1 MAVLCQRLDKSNM
14 CELMNSSSCRYIA
27 NHVVNPDTPTLLD
40 CLWNAGLSRH
50 SSSFPKE
57 VSALC
62 FFYHTQRIL
71 FFMKNVSVG
80 FFVNLL
86 RINTIITGALLWFV

>member
-40 CLWNAGLSRH
+40 CLWNSGLSRH

-57 VSALC
+57 VFVFCCVSYSAHPLFYEEC
-62 FFYHTQRIL
+62 ECEFFRQPAPH
-71 FFMKNVSVG
+71 
-80 FFVNLL
+80 
-86 RINTIITGALLWFV
+86 

>member
-14 CELMNSSSCRYIA
+14 CAWVDSSSFRYIA

-40 CLWNAGLSRH
+40 SLWNAGLSRH

-62 FFYHTQRIL
+62 FLSYSAH
-71 FFMKNVSVG
+71 S
-80 FFVNLL
+80 LL
-86 RINTIITGALLWFV
+86 YEECECGVFRQSAPH